1 MYNSLLTG
9 KDWLGELLRGHP
21 NRISN
26 SLRMQ
31 KNSFNAL
38 CNLLIER
45 NLLNTNRC
53 SRVGVRESVAIFLT
67 TVGFSSRQRTTC
79 ERFQHSLE
87 TISRH
92 VKRVA
97 KALCKLAPDL
107 IKPTNLQ
114 ACPQRIM
121 NDPLL
126 YPYFKD
132 CVGAIDGTL
141 ISAWAPSELHNAFR
155 SRKSEINQNVLAICD
170 FNLMFTYVL
179 AGWEGSANDSRVLM
193 DALRRD
199 GNFPWPPQ
207 GKYYLVDS
215 GFCNFPGFLAPY
227 RQHRY
232 HINSWRGAM
241 FEPKGPEELFNKRHS
256 RLRNAIER
264 AFGVLKG
271 RFPILKG
278 PMPRYS
284 FKRQVQIVIAC
295 CVLHNWLRANYNND
309 RYFRRAELGKFDP
322 DEEADD
328 AYQIVRQSHQDI
340 EEQSHFRDT
349 LAAALWAHKH

>member
-1 MYNSLLTG
+1 MYDSILQG
-9 KDWLGELLRGHP
+9 QDWLGELINGHP
-21 NRISN
+21 NRIVN
-26 SLRMQ
+26 SLRMH
-31 KNSFNAL
+31 KNSFEAL
-38 CNLLIER
+38 CRLLIDR
-45 NLLNTNRC
+45 GYLTTSRTT
-53 SRVGVRESVAIFLT
+53 RVGVRESVAIFLT

-87 TISRH
+87 TVSRH

-97 KALCKLAPDL
+97 KALCRLAPEL
-107 IKPTNLQ
+107 IKPPDLQ
-114 ACPQRIM
+114 SCHQKILH
-121 NDPLL
+121 DPLL

-141 ISAWAPSELHNAFR
+141 VSAWAPAKRHNAFR
-155 SRKSEINQNVLAICD
+155 SRKSEIAQNVLAVCD
-170 FNLMFTYVL
+170 FDLMFTYVL
-179 AGWEGSANDSRVLM
+179 AGWEGSANDARVLM

-199 GNFPWPPQ
+199 GHFPWPPQ

-241 FEPKGPEELFNKRHS
+241 FEPRRPEELFNKRHS

-264 AFGVLKG
+264 SFGVLKG

-278 PMPRYS
+278 PMPCYS
-284 FKRQVQIVIAC
+284 VRRQVDIIIAC
-295 CVLHNWLRANYNND
+295 FVLHNWLRLNYRND
-309 RYFRRAELGKFDP
+309 NYFVRAERGEFDP
-322 DEEADD
+322 DDAADD
-328 AYQIVRQSHQDI
+328 AHQIAQTSQTAMD
-340 EEQSHFRDT
+340 EQSHFRDT
-349 LAAALWAHKH
+349 LAHAMWANRR